1 MDTDNS
7 AIPRYFEDYYP
18 GETREFGAITI
29 DETEM
34 VEFAKRYD
42 PQSFHVD
49 REAAS
54 DSTFGGIIASGWYSA
69 SVMMRMMVDHYIS
82 PVAGLGSPGIQE
94 LKWLIPVRAGDRLHV
109 KVKVLDSRIS
119 QSKPDRGLIRSKVEL
134 VRSDEEVVM
143 SMISVGMVLRRK

>member
-7 AIPRYFEDYYP
+7 ATPRYFEDYYP
-18 GETREFGAITI
+18 GETREFGSITI

-49 REAAS
+49 RVAAS
-54 DSTFGGIIASGWYSA
+54 TSAFGGIIASGWYSA

-82 PVAGLGSPGIQE
+82 PVAGLGSPGLQE